1 MTTRSI
7 TVASNASRAARRQ
20 AGFTLIELLV
30 ALGIMAVVSLLGWR
44 GLDTVLRTRDRIVEH
59 SDAMRALSTAF
70 AQLEEDLRR
79 SWPVRLRLP
88 GAQTIGFR
96 PQEDGSFAL
105 ELVRESPAGGVG
117 LQRIAWRVRQGRLER
132 GFAAWQPDATDGDA
146 RAAPAGFGWQSLAT
160 GVTGIG
166 MRGFVAGQGW
176 LVAEALPMR
185 GVLPANAAPVTGV
198 EVMLEQRGG
207 ERVLRIFAV
216 KD

>member
-1 MTTRSI
+1 MKTTPPTRPR
-7 TVASNASRAARRQ
+7 NARRH
-20 AGFTLIELLV
+20 AGFTLVELLV
-30 ALGIMAVVSLLGWR
+30 ALGLMAVVSLLGWR

-70 AQLEEDLRR
+70 SQLEEDLRR

-96 PQEDGSFAL
+96 PQDDGGFAL
-105 ELVRESPAGGVG
+105 EMVRESPVGGG
-117 LQRIAWRVRQGRLER
+117 ASLQRIAWRVREGRLER
-132 GFAAWQPDATDGDA
+132 GFAAWQPDATDADG
-146 RAAPAGFGWQSLAT
+146 RAAPVGFGWQTLAT
-160 GVTGIG
+160 DVTGLG

-185 GVLPANAAPVTGV
+185 GALPAGAVPVTGI
-198 EVMLEQRGG
+198 EATLERRGG
-207 ERVLRIFAV
+207 ERILRIFTV